1 MQHHQYK
8 INNKMKNVFFLFA
21 FLLSLNLI
29 AQQTEGTIYYT
40 QSIKLDIELPE
51 GQEHLRD
58 LIPSSSDQTKAL
70 YFTADKSM
78 YKDVGDSG
86 GLTEIN
92 QESDGTEMQVKIVSG
107 SADNRLL
114 KDLANNK
121 MVDQRDFLGKNFL
134 IKGAIP
140 EMTWKITGEQ
150 KKVLDFVCQKAVQ
163 TKDSMTT
170 IAWFTPQIPLSNG
183 PDVYGQLPGMILE
196 LIMEDGKR
204 TITAT
209 EVNFEPIDK
218 TILETPTKGKKVS
231 REAFKKI
238 QEEKMKE
245 MGSSNGRTV
254 IRMEVDDR
262 G

>member
-1 MQHHQYK
+1 
-8 INNKMKNVFFLFA
+8 MKNVFILFA
-21 FLLSLNLI
+21 FLLSLNLT

-58 LIPSSSDQTKAL
+58 LIPSSSDQNKVL
-70 YFTADKSM
+70 YFTSDKSM
-78 YKDVGDSG
+78 YKDGEGANGV
-86 GLTEIN
+86 TEIN
-92 QESDGTEMQVKIVSG
+92 QESEGNEMQVKIVNG

-114 KDLANNK
+114 KDLAENK
-121 MVDQRDFLGKNFL
+121 MVDQRDFLGKKFL
-134 IKGAIP
+134 IKGELA
-140 EMTWKITGEQ
+140 ELKWKITGEQ
-150 KKVLDFVCQKAVQ
+150 KKVLDFVCQKAQ
-163 TKDSMTT
+163 FTKDSVTT
-170 IAWFTPQIPLSNG
+170 IAWFTPQIPLANG

-196 LIMEDGKR
+196 MSMEEGKR

-209 EVNFEPIDK
+209 KVEFREINQEVLAVPS
-218 TILETPTKGKKVS
+218 KGKKVS
-231 REAFKKI
+231 REEFKQI

-254 IRMEVDDR
+254 IRMEIEER

>member
-1 MQHHQYK
+1 
-8 INNKMKNVFFLFA
+8 MKNVFILFA
-21 FLLSLNLI
+21 FLLSLNLN

-58 LIPSSSDQTKAL
+58 LIPSSSDQNKVL
-70 YFTADKSM
+70 YFTSDKSM
-78 YKDVGDSG
+78 YKDGEGANGV
-86 GLTEIN
+86 TEIN
-92 QESDGTEMQVKIVSG
+92 QESEGNEMQVKIVNG

-114 KDLANNK
+114 KDLAENK
-121 MVDQRDFLGKNFL
+121 MVDQRDFLGKKFL
-134 IKGAIP
+134 IKGELA
-140 EMTWKITGEQ
+140 ELKWKITGEQ
-150 KKVLDFVCQKAVQ
+150 KKVLDFVCQKAQ
-163 TKDSMTT
+163 FTKDSVTT
-170 IAWFTPQIPLSNG
+170 IAWFTPQIPLANG

-196 LIMEDGKR
+196 MSMEEGKR

-209 EVNFEPIDK
+209 KVEFGEINQEVLAVPS
-218 TILETPTKGKKVS
+218 KGKKVS
-231 REAFKKI
+231 REEFKQI

-254 IRMEVDDR
+254 IRMEIEER

>member
-1 MQHHQYK
+1 
-8 INNKMKNVFFLFA
+8 MKNVFFLFA
-21 FLLSLNLI
+21 FLLSLNLS
-29 AQQTEGTIYYT
+29 AQQTEGTIFYT

-58 LIPSSSDQTKAL
+58 MIPSSSDQTKAL
-70 YFTADKSM
+70 YFTAEKSM
-78 YKDVGDSG
+78 YKDVDSSDG
-86 GLTEIN
+86 VTEIN
-92 QESDGTEMQVKIVSG
+92 QESEGTQMQVKIVAG
-107 SADNRLL
+107 SVDNRLL

-121 MVDQRDFLGKNFL
+121 MVDQRDFLGKKFL

-150 KKVLDFVCQKAVQ
+150 KKVLDFVCQKAVY
-163 TKDSMTT
+163 TKDTMTT

-183 PDVYGQLPGMILE
+183 PDTYGQLPGMILE
-196 LIMEDGKR
+196 MSMEDGRR

-209 EVNFEPIDK
+209 EVKLGAID
-218 TILETPTKGKKVS
+218 TAVLETPTKGKKVT
-231 REAFKKI
+231 REKFKQI

-245 MGSSNGRTV
+245 MGSGNGRTV